1 LQRQGPGIL
10 NSKNNSS
17 AVANKKISIVAPDLA
32 AGGMTRAYALA
43 QALAH
48 AGYGVEILGVMLTKG
63 SLYPFPPANIK
74 VTQVSG
80 PSTLFALLRLLARLD
95 GDIIYAIKPRP
106 SSYGVALL
114 KRLINGRPVM
124 LDIDDWELAEVSA
137 AREQKKS
144 VSATQAQRPRGIVTQ
159 VKKTGR
165 HLRHLRRWLNVTDQ
179 RYIKWLD
186 RAICKADAITVNTRF
201 VQNLYGGIYVPQCK
215 DTVKYDPDRYD
226 PDDSRRHYGLADYIV
241 LMFPGTPR
249 PHKGLE
255 DMLAAMGILQ
265 NPRIRLVLVGGRSS
279 GERYIDELMKR
290 WRQWIV
296 RLPAFPAEEM
306 PRVVAAAHA
315 VVVAQRDTA
324 IARAQFPMK
333 LTDAM
338 AMGKPVIT
346 TTVGDIPEIIG
357 NTGYLVQ
364 PSSPEQLAAAVD
376 SIVKDPQAALNRGR
390 QARDRFVRGYSL
402 EAVGPMLSDIIE
414 KLS

>member
-1 LQRQGPGIL
+1 L
-10 NSKNNSS
+10 NKKNNSS
-17 AVANKKISIVAPDLA
+17 AIANKKISIVAPDLA

-48 AGYGVEILGVMLTKG
+48 AGYAVEVLGLMLTKG
-63 SLYPFPPANIK
+63 SLYPVPPENIQ
-74 VTQVSG
+74 VTQVTGRSSLYG
-80 PSTLFALLRLLARLD
+80 LTRLVARLD
-95 GDIIYAIKPRP
+95 GDVIYAVKPRP

-124 LDIDDWELAEVSA
+124 LDIDDWELAELNA
-137 AREQKKS
+137 AREYRKS
-144 VSATQAQRPRGIVTQ
+144 QSTTPAHKPRAIVAQLKR
-159 VKKTGR
+159 TGR
-165 HLRHLRRWLNVTDQ
+165 DLLRARRLLNVADQ

-186 RAICKADAITVNTRF
+186 RAIGKADAITVNTRF

-226 PDDSRRHYGLADYIV
+226 PDDSRRRYGLTDYIV

-255 DMLAAMGILQ
+255 DMLAAMEILQ
-265 NPRIRLVLVGGRSS
+265 NPSIRLVLVGGRSS
-279 GERYIDELMKR
+279 GASYTDELMKR
-290 WRQWIV
+290 WRHWIV

-364 PSSPEQLAAAVD
+364 PSSPEQLAAAVS
-376 SIVKDPQAALNRGR
+376 SIVKDPQAALKRGKK
-390 QARDRFVRGYSL
+390 ARERFVRDYSL
-402 EAVGPMLSDIIE
+402 GAVGSVLADIIE
-414 KLS
+414 RLS